1 MAQQAL
7 GAATPRCATT
17 PLARSAPRRIGPQSG
32 PQEQFLST
40 SADIAIY
47 GGAAGAGKTW
57 AILMECLRNAPINP
71 EFAAVIFRRTMPQ
84 VKNPGGLW
92 DESEKLYP
100 LTGGV
105 PTSSLSEWNWPK
117 GGKVKFAH
125 LEHEKNKL
133 DWQGSQIPLII
144 FDELT
149 HFTMSQFFYMVS
161 RNRSMSGVRPY
172 IRATTNPDADCW
184 VARLIEWWIDQDTGF
199 PIPERSGKVRW
210 FVRINDILCWADSAE
225 ELLKEYGNPNLP
237 ADHEEQVQ
245 PKSLTFIP
253 GKLSDNPALMKAD
266 PGYLSNLK
274 SLPLVEQARLLGGN
288 WKIRPAAGLYFKR
301 DWVEIVDAVPS
312 DLEIVRYWDLA
323 ATEKTDQNDPDW
335 TAGIKLARHRPTGL
349 YYWLDTVSIRKSPH
363 GVKEQLKRSAEADG
377 VRVRIGLP
385 QDPGQAGKS
394 QVSDLVGYLSG
405 FTVRARSEKGDKI
418 VRFGPFSAQCQAG
431 NVKVLRGTWNDAA
444 FTVLESFPQA
454 VHDDEVDGCSG
465 AFAMLN
471 DASTGLLDYYEAE
484 AKKVKAEAEAVKPT
498 TSAGPAAFMQAFR

>member
-1 MAQQAL
+1 MTSAVAQ
-7 GAATPRCATT
+7 
-17 PLARSAPRRIGPQSG
+17 APTLKRVGPQPG
-32 PQEQFLST
+32 PQEQFLSS
-40 SADIAIY
+40 SADIVIY

-57 AILMECLRNAPINP
+57 AILMECLRAAPTNL

-105 PTSSLSEWNWPK
+105 PTASLSEWNWTK
-117 GGKVKFAH
+117 GGTVKFAH

-161 RNRSMSGVRPY
+161 RNRSMCGVRPY
-172 IRATTNPDADCW
+172 IRATTNPDADSW
-184 VARLIEWWIDQDTGF
+184 VAQLIAWWIDQDTGF
-199 PIPERSGKVRW
+199 PIAERSGKVRW
-210 FVRINDILCWADSAE
+210 FIRINDVLCWGDSAE
-225 ELLKEYGNPNLP
+225 ELRKEYGNPDLP

-253 GKLSDNPALMKAD
+253 GKLTDNPALMKAD
-266 PGYLSNLK
+266 PGYLANLK

-301 DWVEIVDAVPS
+301 EWVTIVDVAPPLSELDV
-312 DLEIVRYWDLA
+312 VRYWDLA
-323 ATEKTDQNDPDW
+323 ATEKTDDNDPDW
-335 TAGIKLARHRPTGL
+335 TVGIKLCRHRPTGL
-349 YYWLDTVSIRKSPH
+349 YYWLDTVRLRKSPH
-363 GVKEQLKRSAEADG
+363 GVKQQLRTTAESDTPS
-377 VRVRIGLP
+377 VRIGLP

-394 QVSDLVGYLSG
+394 QASDLVLHLSG
-405 FTVRARSEKGDKI
+405 FSVRTRSERGDKI

-431 NVKVLRGTWNDAA
+431 NVRVLRAAWNDVA
-444 FTVLESFPQA
+444 FTALEAFPQA
-454 VHDDEVDGCSG
+454 AHDDDVDACSG

-471 DASTGLLDYYEAE
+471 DGNTGLLDYY
-484 AKKVKAEAEAVKPT
+484 KAEAEKVNVEQAAPVKA
-498 TSAGPAAFMQAFR
+498 SSGPSVFMQALS

>member
-1 MAQQAL
+1 MSQQVA
-7 GAATPRCATT
+7 GAIVPGQG
-17 PLARSAPRRIGPQSG
+17 APKPVKRIGPQAG

-57 AILMECLRNAPINP
+57 AILMECLRFAPRNP

-100 LTGGV
+100 LCGGS
-105 PTSSLSEWNWPK
+105 PTASLSEWNWAK

-149 HFTMSQFFYMVS
+149 HFTVSQFFYMVS
-161 RNRSMSGVRPY
+161 RNRSMCGVKPY
-172 IRATTNPDADCW
+172 IRATTNPDADSW
-184 VARLIEWWIDQDTGF
+184 VAQVISWWIDQETGF
-199 PIPERSGKVRW
+199 PIPERAGKIRW
-210 FVRINDILCWADSAE
+210 FVRINDVLCWGDTREA
-225 ELLKEYGNPNLP
+225 LLKEYGNPNLP
-237 ADHEEQVQ
+237 EGHEEQIQ

-266 PGYLSNLK
+266 PGYLANLK

-288 WKIRPAAGLYFKR
+288 WKIRPASGLYFKR
-301 DWVEIVDAVPS
+301 EWVPIVDAVPEGL
-312 DLEIVRYWDLA
+312 DVVRYWDLA
-323 ATEKTDQNDPDW
+323 ATEKTDENDPDW
-335 TAGIKLARHRPTGL
+335 TVGVKLGRDRQTGI
-349 YYWLDTVSIRKSPH
+349 YYWLDTVRIRKTPH
-363 GVKEQLKRSAEADG
+363 GVKQQLRQTAELDTPLT
-377 VRVRIGLP
+377 RIGLP

-394 QVSDLVGYLSG
+394 QAQDLVLHLTG
-405 FTVRARSEKGDKI
+405 FAVRTRSERGDKI

-431 NVKVLRGTWNDAA
+431 NVRALRGAWNEAA
-444 FTVLESFPQA
+444 FTCLEAFPQA
-454 VHDDEVDGCSG
+454 LHDDDVDACSG
-465 AFAMLN
+465 AFSMLN
-471 DASTGLLDYYEAE
+471 DANTGLLDYYKAE
-484 AKKVKAEAEAVKPT
+484 SDKVKAEQERTKPT
-498 TSAGPAAFMQAFR
+498 PTGSAGPAAFMQAYN

>member
-7 GAATPRCATT
+7 GAAIAGHSTV
-17 PLARSAPRRIGPQSG
+17 PLAQRPPKRIGPQPG

-57 AILMECLRNAPINP
+57 AILMECLRHAPTNL

-84 VKNPGGLW
+84 IKNPGCLW

-100 LTGGV
+100 LTGAT
-105 PTSSLSEWNWPK
+105 PTSSISEWDWDK
-117 GGKVKFAH
+117 GGKVKFSH

-149 HFTMSQFFYMVS
+149 HFSASQFFYLMS
-161 RNRSMSGVRPY
+161 RNRSMCGVKPY
-172 IRATTNPDADCW
+172 IRATTNPDADSW
-184 VARLIEWWIDQDTGF
+184 VASFIAWWIDKDTGF

-210 FVRINDILCWADSAE
+210 FIRVNDVLLWANSRE
-225 ELLKEYGNPNLP
+225 ELLAEYGNPNLP
-237 ADHEEQVQ
+237 LDHEEQVQ
-245 PKSLTFIP
+245 PKSVTFIP

-266 PGYLSNLK
+266 PGYLATLK

-301 DWVEIVDAVPS
+301 EWIPIVDAVPA
-312 DLEIVRYWDLA
+312 DLDVVRYWDLA

-335 TAGIKLARHRPTGL
+335 TAGVKLARDRKTGI
-349 YYWLDTVSIRKSPH
+349 YYWLDTVSCRKSPH
-363 GVKEQLKRSAEADG
+363 GVKKQLRDTAELDT
-377 VRVRIGLP
+377 VSVRIGLP
-385 QDPGQAGKS
+385 KDPGQAGKS
-394 QVSDLVGYLSG
+394 QASDLVGHLSG
-405 FTVRARSEKGDKI
+405 FTVRARSERGDKI

-431 NVKVLRGTWNDAA
+431 NVRALRGAWNDAA
-444 FTVLESFPQA
+444 FTCLEAFPQA
-454 VHDDEVDGCSG
+454 LHDDEVDACSG
-465 AFAMLN
+465 AFSMLN
-471 DASTGLLDYYEAE
+471 DGNTGLLDYY
-484 AKKVKAEAEAVKPT
+484 KAEAESVKT
-498 TSAGPAAFMQAFR
+498 AAAAASTSVGPAAFMQAFR